1 MGSNIDLYNLKNI
14 IKKIYQGKKVP
25 IDFKGSFPVSS
36 PNASLTLLAMN
47 SAFFV
52 RSAYPLIPV
61 LQAS

>member
-1 MGSNIDLYNLKNI
+1 MLFVDGDEYSFIQFKNI

-52 RSAYPLIPV
+52 RSA
-61 LQAS
+61 